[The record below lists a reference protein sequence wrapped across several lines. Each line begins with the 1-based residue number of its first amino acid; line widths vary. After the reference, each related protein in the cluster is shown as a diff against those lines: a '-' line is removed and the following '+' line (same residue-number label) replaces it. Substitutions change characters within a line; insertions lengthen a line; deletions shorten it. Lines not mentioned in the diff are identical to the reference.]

1 MAAKLMAGF
10 WRCMLSIPPS
20 LWEKQIG
27 KQKRK
32 IRREL
37 GFMTEEHRAV
47 HHFIVRELPKL
58 AEPISPELAAQKL
71 SMPVERAQQ
80 VFDDLEQHMTFICRN
95 EEAMAVWAYPVT
107 VQKTPHRL
115 TFSTGERIY
124 AA

>member
-27 KQKRK
+27 KQRRK

-47 HHFIVRELPKL
+47 HHLIVRELPK
-58 AEPISPELAAQKL
+58 AGEPISPELVAEKL
-71 SMPVERAQQ
+71 SLSIGRAESI
-80 VFDDLEQHMTFICRN
+80 FSDLEKHMTFICRN
-95 EEAMAVWAYPVT
+95 DEGMAVWAYPVT
-107 VQKTPHRL
+107 VEKTPHRL
-115 TFSTGERIY
+115 TFSTGERIF